1 MHLNDIPSKEFMPGL
16 HGKIVHGEQLSWA
29 FWKVQQ
35 GAIVHIPS
43 NSPHAGKALT
53 QCHLMDVFSPTRNE
67 YKV

>member
-35 GAIVHIPS
+35 GAIGISRPIV
-43 NSPHAGKALT
+43 
-53 QCHLMDVFSPTRNE
+53 LMQEKP
-67 YKV
+67 